1 MHDSDPGQYI
11 ERVSLATGEVLP
23 GPIGPDELLVRSHR
37 DYNIVDVYARSLM
50 SWLVRTGDEDKAR
63 STMKRVRSFGKQTA
77 AMIARAVGSK
87 DPKKLAEQLFG
98 LRRREFYFRYKGH
111 QLKKAE
117 IEERIAR
124 LRQEATEQFGKAD
137 GLRVL
142 LTGGTGFVG
151 KEVIYQVARNP
162 AIAEMVV
169 LIRPKVIK
177 SRRTGEVEKVISPA
191 ERGVELLRELWLEK
205 PDEVKKFRFIDGDI
219 EKPNL
224 GVSDEERAELARTL
238 THVIH
243 CAASV
248 AFDDPY
254 EESYAANVVGSLNA
268 LNFSL
273 GLQTTPGS
281 PFVSH
286 VSIETAYIHGR
297 QRKQEAREDQ
307 VMFPRNFYNN
317 FYELTKAFGSI
328 ETERFMLE
336 EGLRVVQLCPAI
348 VIGDSRTGNNRG
360 DQKVVNAPVNA
371 FGRARDAL
379 KESQGDWVKFSKTW
393 VLYRMASI
401 FPGDPSA
408 ELNLI
413 PVDWVGRGI
422 VAALQRPESV
432 GERIHLATDNRIS
445 GQRMEDILRDELRMD
460 VKLTEPVMHRAVQ
473 LPMFTK
479 FLETIKQKGLA
490 KALQKLGTIFGGYS
504 EWGQPVHAVGHDV
517 DVLGLPATRPNTELA
532 FKMLCRHNKYVQQFG
547 KLKDPNE
554 LSRREKLWMEFLDRL
569 EAREGKPAGELSST
583 EFRKAL
589 KAEIDLDKFQPLP
602 ARESAGPR

>member
-1 MHDSDPGQYI
+1 MQDSDPGHYI

-23 GPIGPDELLVRSHR
+23 GPIEPQELLVQSHR
-37 DYNIVDVYARSLM
+37 DYNIVDIYARSLM
-50 SWLVRTGDEDKAR
+50 SWLVRTSDEEQAR
-63 STMKRVRSFGKQTA
+63 STMKRVRSFGKKTA
-77 AMIARAVGSK
+77 EMLAKALGSK
-87 DPKKLAEQLFG
+87 DPKKIAESLFG
-98 LRRREFYFRYKGH
+98 LRQREFYFRYKRPR
-111 QLKKAE
+111 LKKAD
-117 IEERIAR
+117 IDAR
-124 LRQEATEQFGKAD
+124 LQRLRDEATVQFRKAK

-151 KEVIYQVARNP
+151 KEVIWQVAHDS
-162 AIAEMVV
+162 AVAEMVV

-177 SRRTGEVEKVISPA
+177 NRRTGEVEKVISPA
-191 ERGVELLRELWLEK
+191 ERGEELLDELWLDDPELRSR
-205 PDEVKKFRFIDGDI
+205 FRFIDGDI
-219 EKPNL
+219 EKPGL
-224 GVSDEERAELARTL
+224 GIAESDREELARSL

-254 EESYAANVVGSLNA
+254 LESYAANVLGSLNA
-268 LNFSL
+268 LAFSL
-273 GLQTTPGS
+273 GLQRTDGS

-286 VSIETAYIHGR
+286 LSIETAYIHGR
-297 QRKQEAREDQ
+297 QRKQEAREDE
-307 VMFPRNFYNN
+307 VVFPRNFYNN

-379 KESQGDWVKFSKTW
+379 KESQGDWIKFSKTW

-422 VAALQRPESV
+422 VAALSRPASV

-445 GQRMEDILRDELRMD
+445 GQAMQDILRDELRMD

-473 LPMFTK
+473 LPMFTR

-490 KALQKLGTIFGGYS
+490 RALQKLGTIFGGYS

-517 DVLGLPATRPNTELA
+517 KVLGLPEERPNTERA
-532 FKMLCRHNKYVQQFG
+532 FRMLCRHNKYVQQFG
-547 KLKDPNE
+547 KLRDPLE
-554 LSRREKLWMEFLDRL
+554 ISRREKLWHDFLERL
-569 EAREGKPAGELSST
+569 EEREGRPAGALSST

-589 KAEIDLDKFQPLP
+589 KAEFDLDKFQPL
-602 ARESAGPR
+602 SAAQR

>member
-1 MHDSDPGQYI
+1 MQDSAPGHYI
-11 ERVSLATGEVLP
+11 ERVSLATGEVLE
-23 GPIGPDELLVRSHR
+23 GPIEPDELLVQKHR
-37 DYNIVDVYARSLM
+37 DYNIVDVYARSLA

-63 STMKRVRSFGKQTA
+63 STMKRVRSFGKRTA
-77 AMIARAVGSK
+77 EMLAKAVGSK
-87 DPKKLAEQLFG
+87 DPKKIAESLFG
-98 LRRREFYFRYKGH
+98 LRRREFYFRYKRSA
-111 QLKKAE
+111 QNRTE
-117 IEERIAR
+117 IEATIER
-124 LRQEATEQFGKAD
+124 LRREATEQFQKAD

-151 KEVIYQVARNP
+151 KEVIYQVANDP
-162 AIAEMVV
+162 AVAEMVV

-177 SRRTGEVEKVISPA
+177 NRRTGEIEKVISPT
-191 ERGVELLRELWLEK
+191 ERGQELLSELWL
-205 PDEVKKFRFIDGDI
+205 DEPAHRSKFRFIDGDI

-224 GVSDEERAELARTL
+224 GVSEEDRQELARTA

-254 EESYAANVVGSLNA
+254 LESYNANVLGSLNA

-273 GLQTTPGS
+273 GLQRTPGS
-281 PFVSH
+281 PFVEH
-286 VSIETAYIHGR
+286 ISIETAYIHGR
-297 QRKQEAREDQ
+297 QRKQEAREDE
-307 VMFPRNFYNN
+307 VVFPRNFYNN

-328 ETERFMLE
+328 ETERFMLD

-379 KESQGDWVKFSKTW
+379 KESQGDWIKFSKTW

-413 PVDWVGRGI
+413 PVDWVGKGI
-422 VAALQRPESV
+422 VAALKRPEAV

-445 GQRMEDILRDELRMD
+445 GQSMEDILRDELRMD

-473 LPMFTK
+473 LPMFTR
-479 FLETIKQKGLA
+479 FLETIKQKNLA
-490 KALQKLGTIFGGYS
+490 RALQKLGTIFGGYS
-504 EWGQPVHAVGHDV
+504 EWGQPVHAVGHDHT
-517 DVLGLPATRPNTELA
+517 VLGLPEERPNTEMA
-532 FKMLCRHNKYVQQFG
+532 FRMLCRHNKYVQQFG
-547 KLKDPNE
+547 KLRDPIE
-554 LSRREKLWMEFLDRL
+554 ISRRERLWQDFLDRL
-569 EAREGKPAGELSST
+569 EAREGRPAGELSST

-589 KAEIDLDKFQPLP
+589 KAEFDLERFEPIGK
-602 ARESAGPR
+602 ESAAQR